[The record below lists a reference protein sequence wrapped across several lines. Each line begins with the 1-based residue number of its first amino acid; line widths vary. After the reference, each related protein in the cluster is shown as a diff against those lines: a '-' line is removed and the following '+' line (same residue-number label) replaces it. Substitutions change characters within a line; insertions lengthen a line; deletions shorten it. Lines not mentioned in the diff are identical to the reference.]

1 MYNVRVKKE
10 KLKYIIGID
19 EAGRGALAGPVS
31 VGGILVTHDFD
42 FSLFS
47 KVKDS
52 KQLSAKIREGVFR
65 EVEKAIKEG
74 LLSYHV
80 ALISEK
86 VIDTKGI
93 TYAVRK
99 GIEEILKKLAISPD
113 QVSILL
119 DGSLYAPKEYLFQKT
134 IIKGDVTEPA
144 ISLASIMAKV
154 TRDKKMISLQK
165 KYPQYFFEIHKGYG
179 TLLHREAI
187 TAHGLA
193 AVHRRSFC
201 KRWH

>member
-1 MYNVRVKKE
+1 MKKE

-65 EVEKAIKEG
+65 EVQKAIKEG

-99 GIEEILKKLAISPD
+99 GVEEILKKLAISPD

-187 TAHGLA
+187 TAHGLS

>member
-10 KLKYIIGID
+10 KLKWIIGID

-31 VGGILVTHDFD
+31 VGGVLIPHDFD

-52 KQLSAKIREGVFR
+52 KQLSAKVREHVFK
-65 EVEKAIKEG
+65 EVQKATKEG

-99 GIEEILKKLAISPD
+99 GVEEILKKLAVSPD

-179 TLLHREAI
+179 TIMHREAI
-187 TAHGLA
+187 TAHGLS